1 MKTFKSAFARATLVL
16 ALIIGVLTHDWIAP
30 LALVAVAALV
40 HASFT
45 SPIGVLRLTL
55 SVPELSQLVLDA
67 FKIQT
72 PELFEPGGFALNI
85 ESKTAKLGDKV
96 TAHIG
101 KVATPADYDANTG
114 FDNGVQDAT
123 DLLEDVPVTLNF
135 FKHVPIR
142 IKMLSQL
149 SSKLNL
155 SVALMEQGYSLR
167 KLVIDT
173 ALGVILAQ
181 NFTYQKAV
189 DPANV
194 NLDTLEQLR
203 TKLNTQK
210 AAPFGRFGIVN
221 STFAGN
227 LQADQ
232 RVGSSLFYNMLNGD
246 TAYRRYKNI
255 AGFANVYEYPDFPA
269 TANLQGYFGDRR
281 GIVIAVRPVD
291 IAQVT
296 PEMLGIPK
304 IMSFTPMVDEET
316 GLPFVAVGY
325 QKQGTGDLYV
335 SIAIL
340 FGVAG
345 GNQGGAQNAITDRGG
360 VRVITAG
367 VDV

>member
-155 SVALMEQGYSLR
+155 SVALIPEGYWLR

-173 ALGVILAQ
+173 A
-181 NFTYQKAV
+181 
-189 DPANV
+189 
-194 NLDTLEQLR
+194 
-203 TKLNTQK
+203 
-210 AAPFGRFGIVN
+210 
-221 STFAGN
+221 
-227 LQADQ
+227 
-232 RVGSSLFYNMLNGD
+232 
-246 TAYRRYKNI
+246 
-255 AGFANVYEYPDFPA
+255 
-269 TANLQGYFGDRR
+269 
-281 GIVIAVRPVD
+281 
-291 IAQVT
+291 
-296 PEMLGIPK
+296 
-304 IMSFTPMVDEET
+304 
-316 GLPFVAVGY
+316 
-325 QKQGTGDLYV
+325 
-335 SIAIL
+335 
-340 FGVAG
+340 
-345 GNQGGAQNAITDRGG
+345 
-360 VRVITAG
+360 
-367 VDV
+367 